1 MAVHRLQISIKRY
14 VMSIEILLEAN
25 AEVRVEVREC
35 LHLDLE
41 GVQRLS
47 SVHRRCSSKRPGYQV
62 DEN

>member
-1 MAVHRLQISIKRY
+1 MAVHILQISIKRY
-14 VMSIEILLEAN
+14 CMAIEILLEAN

-47 SVHRRCSSKRPGYQV
+47 SVHRRCSS
-62 DEN
+62 